1 VEVERGTLHA
11 AECPSV
17 SPGTLS
23 LLNPNLL
30 AAFDEDPS
38 KARLDVLR
46 NRLVT
51 GRADYP
57 EKLQISFSAATLN
70 TIEM

>member
-1 VEVERGTLHA
+1 VA
-11 AECPSV
+11 PST
-17 SPGTLS
+17 P
-23 LLNPNLL
+23 LNPNLL

-57 EKLQISFSAATLN
+57 EKLQNQLLSGN
-70 TIEM
+70 TKHD